1 MATALATRIEALG
14 TAVVST
20 IESVAT
26 ATRDSVASAINAVMA
41 RIVNGIG
48 YMAIGLGLAACQ
60 QERPPEPVTAPP
72 VQLPVPKAAPVVVD
86 EGPKSLGDFTI
97 TFYYVA
103 TEDEVTAAA
112 AERVEKK
119 KKKLAA
125 AAEAGTLFAS
135 TDAIPAN
142 DNEETSD
149 PEQVTVYSQSCE
161 PLAEVTRDFAEA
173 MQLQGTGKLRDGR
186 LLNIAG
192 KCSCERS
199 PCFHVV
205 EAQWGLAG
213 TGRALQPFRTVAVDP
228 KVIKLGSLLY
238 VPILEGRTMPGRAP
252 WGGYV
257 HDGCVVA
264 DDTGGGINDNQLD
277 LFVGR
282 RAYYLGVSGQGGS
295 HSWAKHVPVFDGSKI
310 CERNGRKVA
319 RKAGA
324 I

>member
-1 MATALATRIEALG
+1 MATALATTLQTLG
-14 TAVVST
+14 SAATSA
-20 IESVAT
+20 IESMTT
-26 ATRDSVASAINAVMA
+26 ATLRAVSAFRRQIG
-41 RIVNGIG
+41 RISKGIG
-48 YMAIGLGLAACQ
+48 YMSFGLGLVACQ
-60 QERPPEPVTAPP
+60 QTRQAEPKVETAVELP
-72 VQLPVPKAAPVVVD
+72 VQTPAPDVVD
-86 EGPKSLGDFTI
+86 EGPKNLGDFTI

-103 TEDEVTAAA
+103 TEDDTDATIAARA
-112 AERVEKK
+112 EKK
-119 KKKLAA
+119 RKQLEAA
-125 AAEAGTLFAS
+125 AAEAGTLLAS
-135 TDAIPAN
+135 ADSIPAN
-142 DNEETSD
+142 DNEETNPD
-149 PEQVTVYSQSCE
+149 MVTVYDQSCE
-161 PLAEVTRDFAEA
+161 PLADVTRDFAAA

-213 TGRALQPFRTVAVDP
+213 TGNALQPFRTVAVDP

-282 RAYYLGVSGQGGS
+282 RAYYLGVSGKGGS

-310 CERNGRKVA
+310 CERKGRKVA